1 MSTPPRRLAAYRPQS
16 ALDDLEPVQRL
27 VQRVTSLERWARTL
41 SDQHEKWLAE
51 VERFAAQLD
60 MTADRLAA
68 FSDDLWG
75 LDPSPDFDLDPPF

>member
-16 ALDDLEPVQRL
+16 ELDDLEPVQRL
-27 VQRVTSLERWARTL
+27 VLRVTSLERWARTL
-41 SDQHEKWLAE
+41 SAQHEKWLGE

-60 MTADRLAA
+60 MTADRLAT

-75 LDPSPDFDLDPPF
+75 LDPSPDFDLEPPF